1 MPCHWGVVEKLGLS
15 YLPTI
20 WYRYFR
26 AFLISICI
34 IILSCIYSSRMNRAG
49 YSLSICQNVPV
60 RPSSIVPTS
69 APASLRREAEE
80 GLLRPVQNYT
90 DIRITRDHHYIES
103 AISKQSSNSPQAQ
116 HNHDYNITIGA
127 PILHVVE
134 VSFFSFSFFSFFFPM
149 ASSTNCRQRNPSSS
163 NACPRRLHAV
173 SYIIRY

>member
-1 MPCHWGVVEKLGLS
+1 
-15 YLPTI
+15 
-20 WYRYFR
+20 
-26 AFLISICI
+26 
-34 IILSCIYSSRMNRAG
+34 MNRAG

-134 VSFFSFSFFSFFFPM
+134 VSFFSFSFFSFF
-149 ASSTNCRQRNPSSS
+149 S
-163 NACPRRLHAV
+163 L
-173 SYIIRY
+173 